1 MARRLYKVGALVEA
15 RNTKYERGK
24 GIILTGPTYEKSYYC
39 SDRTIENFT
48 VHWFDKPSIIDRWDW
63 NRSTDLPLGTR
74 NFKMTKNQIKILRAS
89 NQ

>member
-1 MARRLYKVGALVEA
+1 MPRRLYKPGALVEA

>member
-1 MARRLYKVGALVEA
+1 MGRRLYKVGALVEA

-24 GIILTGPTYEKSYYC
+24 GIILTGPHAEKSYYC

-48 VHWFDKPSIIDRWDW
+48 VHWFDRPGIIDHWEW
-63 NRSTDLPLGTR
+63 NRSSDRPLGTH

-89 NQ
+89 K

>member
-24 GIILTGPTYEKSYYC
+24 GIILTGPHDEKNYWT
-39 SDRTIENFT
+39 DNIVENFT
-48 VHWFDKPSIIDRWDW
+48 VHWFDRPGIVDSWVW
-63 NRSTDLPLGTR
+63 NNKGTR

-89 NQ
+89 K

>member
-24 GIILTGPTYEKSYYC
+24 GIILTGPHDEKSYYC
-39 SDRTIENFT
+39 SERIIENFT
-48 VHWFDKPSIIDRWDW
+48 VHWFDRPGIIDRWEWD
-63 NRSTDLPLGTR
+63 RSVPNGLGPR

-89 NQ
+89 K